1 MQKSRQTSL
10 THRLIDFHFHRKGVK
25 FIFIRFIIWDF
36 REFRNKLKLF
46 FDHRLWQ
53 ISSNCNKNMLNLIQK
68 SMIA

>member
-10 THRLIDFHFHRKGVK
+10 THRLIDFHFHRKCVK

-53 ISSNCNKNMLNLIQK
+53 ISSSCNENMLNLIQK